1 MSLRFDAER
10 PRSTVPAGPI
20 RGIMPRPMA
29 VKPPPASAS
38 GFARPGASGTA
49 SGFRPMQQTGR
60 PAAQPQRSGR
70 AAYGGRGEPPPPEAG
85 WDACLDWASGG
96 GFETTEDRALAFRAW
111 AGTLRAADAA

>member
-10 PRSTVPAGPI
+10 QRSTVPAGPL

-29 VKPPPASAS
+29 IRPPPAAAT
-38 GFARPGASGTA
+38 GFARPAAPASAAGV
-49 SGFRPMQQTGR
+49 RPMQQAGR

-70 AAYGGRGEPPPPEAG
+70 AAYGGRGEPPPCEAG

-96 GFETTEDRALAFRAW
+96 GFETEEDRSLAFRAW
-111 AGTLRAADAA
+111 AGMLRPADAA